1 MRNFAFECERR
12 AKPFSCGRK
21 NWLFCQTIDGA
32 DASCF
37 FFSMVETAKENGLN
51 PEDYLEYILTY
62 GPSTPED
69 QYDTL
74 LPWNVD
80 LSRIEKLH
88 ETKATAKPDPTR
100 TEPYIFTGR
109 TR

>member
-1 MRNFAFECERR
+1 
-12 AKPFSCGRK
+12 
-21 NWLFCQTIDGA
+21 
-32 DASCF
+32 
-37 FFSMVETAKENGLN
+37 MVETAKENGLN
-51 PEDYLEYILTY
+51 PEDYIEYILTY
-62 GPSTPED
+62 GPSTPKE
-69 QYDTL
+69 QYDSL

-88 ETKATAKPDPTR
+88 AAKAIAKPDPTR